1 MVDKIIS
8 ERDVLFSDIKLIDC
22 DCEGKSIVEFS
33 VKRRVERD
41 SDSDYSEQIVPFQI
55 AYAVSIHKAQGLEYK
70 SVKVVITEDID
81 EKISHN
87 IFYTA
92 ITRTN
97 NQYEINII
105 LYTGAVG
112 IERLQKIYLCLVL
125 QNPTDKESV
134 PKCLV
139 EHNHHELEKEIEKY
153 TTEQLSKNGR
163 SLLGVFSNYYNN
175 YRYANYIPGKNS
187 SELRK
192 LFISF
197 LKKQNGKFNFDEPC
211 ALIQFDAFKRF
222 YINELGKL
230 ARYYFELIEHKARD
244 INTYTYE
251 IDSYSNA
258 ARVFLSTQRRS
269 FYEQMVIE
277 QNSIKELLLYM
288 YKNKRESGAFRLLND
303 MESLEMDDALVNDY
317 LADLCEGKVNNWLID
332 YVDELYEEMEDIKKR
347 KERKELL
354 ALIGNRSVLFDFDDF
369 EDDENESYHRN
380 MFESDDIEGGENL

>member
-1 MVDKIIS
+1 MLVDEIW
-8 ERDVLFSDIKLIDC
+8 DF
-22 DCEGKSIVEFS
+22 KSINMGRELEISGEFIYES
-33 VKRRVERD
+33 AKKTM
-41 SDSDYSEQIVPFQI
+41 
-55 AYAVSIHKAQGLEYK
+55 SITGL
-70 SVKVVITEDID
+70 
-81 EKISHN
+81 
-87 IFYTA
+87 
-92 ITRTN
+92 N

-134 PKCLV
+134 PKCLI

-197 LKKQNGKFNFDEPC
+197 LKKQNGKFNFDGPC

-258 ARVFLSTQRRS
+258 ARVFLSTQR
-269 FYEQMVIE
+269 
-277 QNSIKELLLYM
+277 
-288 YKNKRESGAFRLLND
+288 G
-303 MESLEMDDALVNDY
+303 
-317 LADLCEGKVNNWLID
+317 
-332 YVDELYEEMEDIKKR
+332 
-347 KERKELL
+347 
-354 ALIGNRSVLFDFDDF
+354 
-369 EDDENESYHRN
+369 
-380 MFESDDIEGGENL
+380 

>member
-1 MVDKIIS
+1 MELNQDYSTGNRIVDEVGRINISGNIIPMVWFQAIRYPNGKPNVNAIIILADIVYWYRPTEIRDEITGQVVGRRKKFRDDLLQRSYGQIS
-8 ERDVLFSDIKLIDC
+8 ELFGLTKKQVVTAVNALEQMGVIKRNFRNMRINGQFVSNVL
-22 DCEGKSIVEFS
+22 
-33 VKRRVERD
+33 
-41 SDSDYSEQIVPFQI
+41 
-55 AYAVSIHKAQGLEYK
+55 
-70 SVKVVITEDID
+70 
-81 EKISHN
+81 
-87 IFYTA
+87 
-92 ITRTN
+92 
-97 NQYEINII
+97 
-105 LYTGAVG
+105 
-112 IERLQKIYLCLVL
+112 
-125 QNPTDKESV
+125 SV